1 MLINFKF
8 KNCRSFFD
16 ETNLS
21 MEATSDKTFDTI
33 NTFSIKEGLNEK
45 NNELI
50 KTAVIFGS
58 NASGKSNVL
67 KALNFMKEVVI
78 KSAAQFPI
86 TDFNETFAFLEN
98 ADKLESLYEVELISN
113 SIYYKYGFTIKDK
126 IVEKEWLYR
135 RNERITK
142 VFSRNANHLEI
153 INQDKS
159 ATKLINISK
168 KSLFLSIGN
177 NFNLN
182 IKDDLNNV
190 LSWFIS
196 LVLVFE
202 NNANSFD
209 IYSMENNKYKQ
220 QALEILE
227 LADIGIKDIDVKKDK
242 LASVNSINDILKLNM
257 QMQINPATMQGQ
269 IKQEATNLYNIDLK
283 TQFHIFDKEGNKT
296 GNRNVFLLKDA
307 GFNSEGTM
315 KLLFYLG
322 WILAA
327 LDQGRVIVIDE
338 IDSKLH
344 FLVVDY
350 LLKLFNSINRN
361 PKNAQLIC
369 TAHNIMIMDDNL
381 RRDQIY
387 FTCKDKY
394 GKSNLLSLSDF
405 SNVRKTDL
413 FSKKYLA
420 GFYASLPNMDR
431 EL

>member
-21 MEATSDKTFDTI
+21 MEATSDKTYNTI
-33 NTFSIKEGLNEK
+33 NTFSVKEGLNEK
-45 NNELI
+45 NNELL

-98 ADKLESLYEVELISN
+98 SDKMESLYEVEFISN
-113 SIYYKYGFTIKDK
+113 SLYYKYGFIIKDK
-126 IVEKEWLYR
+126 IIEEEWLYR
-135 RNERITK
+135 RNERKTK
-142 VFSRNANHLEI
+142 VFSRNANNLEI

-159 ATKLINISK
+159 VTRLINVST

-196 LVLVFE
+196 LILVFE

-242 LASVNSINDILKLNM
+242 LASVNNLNDLIKLNT
-257 QMQINPATMQGQ
+257 QMQLNPSTMQGQ
-269 IKQEATNLYNIDLK
+269 LKQEATNLYNIDLK
-283 TQFHIFDKEGNKT
+283 TQFHVFDKDGNKT
-296 GNRNVFLLKDA
+296 RNKNVFLLKNA

-350 LLKLFNSINRN
+350 LLKLFNSIDRN
-361 PKNAQLIC
+361 SKNAQLIC

-405 SNVRKTDL
+405 NNVRKTDL

-420 GFYASLPNMDR
+420 GFYASLPNMVR

>member
-21 MEATSDKTFDTI
+21 MEATSDKTYNTI
-33 NTFSIKEGLNEK
+33 NTFSVKEGLNEK
-45 NNELI
+45 NNELL

-98 ADKLESLYEVELISN
+98 SDKMESLYEVEFISN
-113 SIYYKYGFTIKDK
+113 SLYYKYGFIIKDK
-126 IVEKEWLYR
+126 IIEEEWLYR
-135 RNERITK
+135 RNERKTK
-142 VFSRNANHLEI
+142 VFSRNANNLEI

-159 ATKLINISK
+159 VTRLINVST

-196 LVLVFE
+196 LILVFE

-242 LASVNSINDILKLNM
+242 LASVNNLNDLIKLNT
-257 QMQINPATMQGQ
+257 QMQLNPSTMQGQ
-269 IKQEATNLYNIDLK
+269 LKQEATNLYNIDLK
-283 TQFHIFDKEGNKT
+283 TQFHVFDKDGNKT
-296 GNRNVFLLKDA
+296 RNKNVFLLKNA

-350 LLKLFNSINRN
+350 LLKLFNSIDRN
-361 PKNAQLIC
+361 SKNAQLIC

-405 SNVRKTDL
+405 NNVRKTDL